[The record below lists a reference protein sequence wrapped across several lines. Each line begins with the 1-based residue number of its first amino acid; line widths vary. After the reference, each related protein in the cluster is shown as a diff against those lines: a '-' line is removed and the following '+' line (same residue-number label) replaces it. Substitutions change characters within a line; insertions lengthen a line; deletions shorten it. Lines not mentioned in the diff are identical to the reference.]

1 MWSALPCQTLRE
13 GPLPRV
19 RDCVPWPEM
28 PYRVHKPIGAL
39 THYTAKIAHM
49 RKWKRVSVDTLYLI
63 AMFLYTLN
71 SLSVNPFARRNL
83 YVTGNAI
90 APTTDQ
96 KPRCESAHKYLYLLS
111 LFPSCWHHL
120 LTIDVFL
127 QCALVCEKSPH
138 SQESP
143 APKRPFTVQRL
154 LTIYWTRFVWA
165 RLQICFCSLVVFLTC
180 YTACPVGVVI
190 AGCVS
195 VQPVTAGGVVR
206 QVVAGNVLPA

>member
-1 MWSALPCQTLRE
+1 MWITLPCQTSEKGRCPE
-13 GPLPRV
+13 CETV
-19 RDCVPWPEM
+19 FRDPKCHRCVNTLH
-28 PYRVHKPIGAL
+28 R
-39 THYTAKIAHM
+39 KIDHM
-49 RKWKRVSVDTLYLI
+49 RKWERISVHTLYLI
-63 AMFLYTLN
+63 AMFLHTLN
-71 SLSVNPFARRNL
+71 NLSVDPFVRNL
-83 YVTGNAI
+83 YVIGNII
-90 APTTDQ
+90 APTTDPN
-96 KPRCESAHKYLYLLS
+96 PRCESAHKYFHLLS

-180 YTACPVGVVI
+180 YTACPDGQVTD
-190 AGCVS
+190 GCVS
-195 VQPVTAGGVVR
+195 VQPAAASGVVR
-206 QVVAGNVLPA
+206 QVVSGNALPQ